1 MKIHL
6 LHAEIMIITQSQAV
20 SEVIESTKPKKNPRL
35 PSTQRAELKK
45 FWSNGY
51 RHWSDEEF
59 KERLRIKRESFEY
72 ILASVRP
79 MILKH
84 PTIMLQDPIEDH
96 RQLALTIC
104 RLAHGCS
111 FKVSKDLFGVSQ
123 SIATETF
130 NQVIRVIVSCL
141 CNEFV
146 YLPQSDE
153 EWRTECK
160 SFIEN
165 YEFLCVGAWEGF
177 HVHVAT
183 KLRN

>member
-1 MKIHL
+1 
-6 LHAEIMIITQSQAV
+6 MIITQSQAV

-35 PSTQRAELKK
+35 PSKQRAELKK

-79 MILKH
+79 MVLKH